1 MSYCIALHRINIT
14 KRCYWLRY
22 IRVRMRAAKRLRD
35 KWILEWVRR
44 RVDAIREAK
53 RLEDIARA
61 EAEKLRLE
69 ELNR

>member
-14 KRCYWLRY
+14 KRCYWLKY
-22 IRVRMRAAKRLRD
+22 IWVRMRAAKRLRD

>member
-14 KRCYWLRY
+14 KRCFWLKY
-22 IRVRMRAAKRLRD
+22 IRIRMRAAKRLRD